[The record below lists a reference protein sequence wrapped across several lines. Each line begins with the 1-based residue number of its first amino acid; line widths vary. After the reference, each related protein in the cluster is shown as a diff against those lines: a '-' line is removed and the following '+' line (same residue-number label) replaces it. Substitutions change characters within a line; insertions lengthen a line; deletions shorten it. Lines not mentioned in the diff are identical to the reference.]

1 MTTEE
6 SRLIM
11 QENMRQES
19 MKQYGFGPAAMRNI
33 RICAE
38 CGMPAEASE
47 RKCRECG
54 AKLPRETLFQQYKKR
69 HCFCSRCDTVVAG
82 DAEFCPECGTRVRMF
97 KPLHFFGK

>member
-6 SRLIM
+6 SRLIK
-11 QENMRQES
+11 QESIRQES
-19 MKQYGFGPAAMRNI
+19 MKPYGFGPAVMRGI
-33 RICAE
+33 RVCAE

-69 HCFCSRCDTVVAG
+69 HRYCARCDYVVA
-82 DAEFCPECGTRVRMF
+82 DDVRFCPECGTRIQMLRPIQF
-97 KPLHFFGK
+97 EK